1 MCKSWKNVS
10 SHWTEIYCY
19 LWKEMHST
27 YSENKPKYFN
37 TSNVKDLCELFDTL
51 VVFNKMGYNSKNDPN
66 IYF

>member
-1 MCKSWKNVS
+1 
-10 SHWTEIYCY
+10 
-19 LWKEMHST
+19 MHST

>member
-1 MCKSWKNVS
+1 MYAVLYMCTMKGLKMCKSWKNVS

-37 TSNVKDLCELFDTL
+37 TSNVKDLCELFDT
-51 VVFNKMGYNSKNDPN
+51 ND
-66 IYF
+66 